1 MLFQIAWRNLWRN
14 PARSLLIALSVAIGI
29 WSGAFIIAI
38 YYGMGDSRL
47 RIAIDHEVSH
57 LQAHHPRFSDDRESQ
72 YYFDTDSVAVLLRR
86 LPGIKSFSLRSIAP
100 GMLATASGSQGVQI
114 NGITPADESATR
126 ALGSFVREGV
136 YLDTTMHNP
145 ILVSGRLADKMH
157 LKIGRKVVLTFL
169 DTASNVTSGA
179 FRVCGLYTSE
189 NAPLDELN
197 VFLLKPDLD
206 ELLGLQGQAHEAA
219 VLLHRDEDIDTVFA
233 QLRAGLPALEI
244 KKWQDISPETYL
256 VVSSLDSYAIIYIV
270 IILIALAFG
279 IINTMLMAVLE
290 RTREIGV
297 LMAVGM
303 NKIRVFGM
311 VMLETFLL
319 TLIGTPVGLFAA
331 WLFILWLGRAGI
343 DLSFAEQVMQDFGY
357 GSVIYPFLPLGSV
370 FQIIR
375 LVVLTAILSAIFPAL
390 KALRLRPVE
399 AIRA

>member
-14 PARSLLIALSVAIGI
+14 PTRSLLIALSVATGI
-29 WSGAFIIAI
+29 WAGAFIIAI

-57 LQAHHPRFSDDRESQ
+57 IQAHHPRFSDDQESQ
-72 YYFDTDSVAVLLRR
+72 YCFETGSVAAFLRR
-86 LPGIKSFSLRSIAP
+86 LPEVKSFSLRSIAP

-114 NGITPADESATR
+114 NGISPADESATR
-126 ALGSFVREGV
+126 ALGSFVREGA
-136 YLDTTMHNP
+136 YLDTSMHNP

-206 ELLGLQGQAHEAA
+206 ELLGLRGQAHEAA

-256 VVSSLDSYAIIYIV
+256 VVSSLDSYAVIYIV

-311 VMLETFLL
+311 VMLETLLL

-343 DLSFAEQVMQDFGY
+343 NLSFAEQVMQDFGY

-375 LVVLTAILSAIFPAL
+375 LVILTAIVSAIFPAWR
-390 KALRLRPVE
+390 ALRLRPVE